1 MVIIIFF
8 RLLIG
13 SFFLGLCFV
22 VNRIFSSS
30 VNFEEKKIRLCVS
43 GVLRVVLNA
52 RQEGVY
58 SPGIGM
64 KQMGRIEKGLKA

>member
-1 MVIIIFF
+1 M
-8 RLLIG
+8 
-13 SFFLGLCFV
+13 
-22 VNRIFSSS
+22 
-30 VNFEEKKIRLCVS
+30 NFEEKKIRLCVS

-64 KQMGRIEKGLKA
+64 KQMGRIEEGLKA